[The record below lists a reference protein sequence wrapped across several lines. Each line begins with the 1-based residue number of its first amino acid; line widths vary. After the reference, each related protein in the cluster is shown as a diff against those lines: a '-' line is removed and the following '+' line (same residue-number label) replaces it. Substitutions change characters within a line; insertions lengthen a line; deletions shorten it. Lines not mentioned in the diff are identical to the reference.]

1 MVTRRIT
8 KHSLKIFTRWMSGT
22 CLNCPLI
29 DAGLSWKYNYT
40 FYEDVVSIKDIV
52 NLVINVHELAAKV
65 VGEAKGFVSQ

>member
-1 MVTRRIT
+1 
-8 KHSLKIFTRWMSGT
+8 MSGT

-52 NLVINVHELAAKV
+52 NLIINVHELAAKV